1 MTTMFSSTSRLA
13 LIAAG
18 CLAAAPLPAL
28 AGSFSIAGTETNP
41 QTLQGTE
48 TGVIGAGAQLNVTGS
63 PAITWNG
70 NASGAGVVITNLGTV
85 TSTTRAI
92 DSANNV
98 TGNITIGNDVNG
110 TISSTNDAIR
120 INSPLANGSTVTIT
134 NSGTI
139 RSATGQALD
148 LRAVTNGYTF
158 VTNNST
164 GTIDGQH
171 DDGVRLGAGGRLANY
186 GDVVGGSLNTVD
198 TDEDK
203 ADGVDFGDDLG
214 GTVDNYSGASIT
226 GSRHGVTAGQ
236 YINVSNYENASIVG
250 LNGSGVGSDGT
261 GTVWN
266 YGTIEGRIDSVSAN
280 GDGDGVDI
288 DLVGTVINY
297 GTIKGLGAKGSKD
310 GQLNKS
316 EGIAIGGGT
325 VTNADADSVIYGKD
339 NGILVDDGNDGPAVA
354 ATTITNLG
362 SITGENGFGA
372 KLVGE
377 YGDVFYNY
385 GSVVGGNG
393 TAVDMGA
400 GNDTFVRYNGSS
412 VSGIVDG
419 GAGNDQLALGDTGTF
434 DLDELGNTK
443 TYRNFEELY
452 VAVSAGATVTG
463 STDFAGSTRVSWGTL
478 LLDDADLGNS
488 VVTLEG
494 AAVYGDIRGT
504 LRGNGIIGGLTN
516 SGRALIA
523 PGATGEVGTLTINGN
538 AAFNALAEYEVTATA
553 GGESDLIIVTGETT
567 IDDEA
572 VVLVDA
578 VGSDFTYGTRY
589 TILTSVG
596 GIAGEFGDVASD
608 LAFLTPTLSYDETTV
623 YLMLN
628 RNDVTFS
635 SIGATRNQRSVG
647 AAVEAGGPG
656 WDVYDTIL
664 VSTTEEAQQAF
675 DLLSGEAHASVGA
688 VLFSQNALVNDTL
701 VGRLRQAPAGTSGAV
716 AALGTDGPATAYATK
731 APEHPAFKAVKAP
744 VVEAG
749 PVYATWAQGFGQWID
764 AKSDGNAAA
773 VDGAV
778 GGFLAG
784 ADVTM
789 NNFTFGLAG
798 GYASADS
805 DVDDRASSV
814 NADTVLIAAYAGASF
829 DAFKLRG
836 GASYGWSELDS
847 RRTVVVGD
855 LVEKPTASYD
865 GSTASLFGEAAYA
878 FEAANFAL
886 EPFAQIAWS
895 RIETDGFTEKNAPI
909 TGLTS
914 GGLDFDTTYTTLG
927 ARVATT
933 FEMSGAAV
941 TPHASLAWR
950 HAFDGVTPE
959 MAMAFSATGAV
970 FNVAGAPIA
979 EDSLVVGA
987 GLDIGL
993 GSGLSLNIGY
1003 EGQFADET
1011 EYNAVKGGFVYKF

>member
-1 MTTMFSSTSRLA
+1 MTTMFSSTSRIALLAAGSLA
-13 LIAAG
+13 L
-18 CLAAAPLPAL
+18 APLPAL
-28 AGSFSIAGTETNP
+28 AGSFSISGTNTTA

-48 TGVIGAGAQLNVTGS
+48 TGVIGADSQLNVTGT
-63 PAITWNG
+63 AITWNG
-70 NASGAGVVITNLGTV
+70 NATGAGVVITNLGTV
-85 TSTTRAI
+85 TGTTRGI

-98 TGNITIGNDVNG
+98 TGNITINNDVNG
-110 TISSTNDAIR
+110 LISSTNDAIR
-120 INSPLANGSTVTIT
+120 INSPLASGSMVTIT

-198 TDEDK
+198 TDVNK

-214 GTVDNYSGASIT
+214 GTVDNYSGATIT

-236 YINVSNYENASIVG
+236 YINVTNYENASIVG

-261 GTVWN
+261 GVVWN

-288 DLVGTVINY
+288 DLAGTVINY

-316 EGIAIGGGT
+316 EGVAMGGGT
-325 VTNADADSVIYGKD
+325 ITNADADSLIYGKD
-339 NGILVDDGNDGPAVA
+339 NGILIDDGNDGSAVA
-354 ATTITNLG
+354 ATTITNHG
-362 SITGENGFGA
+362 SITGENGFGV

-377 YGDVFYNY
+377 YGDIFYNY
-385 GSVVGGNG
+385 GSIVGGNG

-400 GNDTFVRYNGSS
+400 GNDSFIRYNGSS

-419 GAGNDQLALGDTGTF
+419 GTGSDQLAFGDSGSF
-434 DLDELGNTK
+434 NLDEVGNTK

-452 VAVSAGATVTG
+452 VAVSAGVTFTG

-478 LLDDADLGNS
+478 ILDHADLGNS

-504 LRGNGIIGGLTN
+504 LRGNGTIGGLTN

-523 PGATGEVGTLTINGN
+523 PGAAGEVGTLTVNGN
-538 AAFNALAEYEVTATA
+538 AAFNELAEYEVTATA
-553 GGESDLIIVTGETT
+553 GGESDLIIVKGETT
-567 IDDEA
+567 IDEDA
-572 VVLVDA
+572 KVLVDA
-578 VGSDFTYGTRY
+578 VGADFTYGTRY
-589 TILTSVG
+589 TILTSEG
-596 GIAGEFGDVASD
+596 GIDGTFGDIVSD

-628 RNDVTFS
+628 RNDVSFA
-635 SIGATRNQRSVG
+635 SIGATRNQRAVG
-647 AAVEAGGPG
+647 GAVEAGGPG
-656 WDVYDTIL
+656 WKVYDTIL
-664 VSTTEEAQQAF
+664 VSTTDEAQRAF
-675 DLLSGEAHASVGA
+675 DLLSGEVHASVGA
-688 VLFSQNALVNDTL
+688 VLFSQNSLVTDTL
-701 VGRLRQAPAGTSGAV
+701 VSRLRQAPVGTSGAL
-716 AALGTDGPATAYATK
+716 AALNADGPATAYATK
-731 APEHPAFKAVKAP
+731 ASEPAAFKALKAP
-744 VVEAG
+744 PAPVG

-764 AKSDGNAAA
+764 ANSDGNAAS
-773 VDGAV
+773 VDGTV

-798 GYASADS
+798 GYSSADS
-805 DVDDRASSV
+805 DVDDRSSSV

-829 DAFKLRG
+829 DAFKVRG
-836 GASYGWSELDS
+836 GGSYGWSSLDS
-847 RRTVVVGD
+847 HRTVVVGD
-855 LVEKPTASYD
+855 VTEKPTASYD
-865 GSTASLFGEAAYA
+865 GSTASLFAEAAYV
-878 FEAANFAL
+878 FQVANAAL

-895 RIETDGFTEKNAPI
+895 RVETDGFTEKNAPI

-914 GGLDFDTTYTTLG
+914 DGLDFDTTYTTLG

-933 FEMSGAAV
+933 FEMSGAAI

-959 MAMAFSATGAV
+959 MAMAFSATGAG
-970 FNVAGAPIA
+970 FTVAGTPIA

-987 GLDIGL
+987 GLDVGISTGL
-993 GSGLSLNIGY
+993 TLNISY

-1011 EYNAVKGGFVYKF
+1011 EYNAVKGGLVYKF